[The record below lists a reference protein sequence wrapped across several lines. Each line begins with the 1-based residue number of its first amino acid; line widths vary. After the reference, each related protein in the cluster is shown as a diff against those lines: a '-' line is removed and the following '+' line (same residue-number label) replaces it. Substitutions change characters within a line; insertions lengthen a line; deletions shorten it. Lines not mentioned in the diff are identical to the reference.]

1 MLPKKS
7 GPEEPKQKKLF
18 PLFDYLC
25 VRFSYMVPIVHARL
39 PARQIKVAFL
49 LASVSFG
56 ELKQTEVIFTFCLP
70 MGIISTFAPHH
81 PCKMA
86 NNPNIA

>member
-1 MLPKKS
+1 MLSKKS

-25 VRFSYMVPIVHARL
+25 VRFSYMVPTVHARL

-49 LASVSFG
+49 LALEVELEMCSIFFLSEPIRLFG
-56 ELKQTEVIFTFCLP
+56 
-70 MGIISTFAPHH
+70 
-81 PCKMA
+81 
-86 NNPNIA
+86 